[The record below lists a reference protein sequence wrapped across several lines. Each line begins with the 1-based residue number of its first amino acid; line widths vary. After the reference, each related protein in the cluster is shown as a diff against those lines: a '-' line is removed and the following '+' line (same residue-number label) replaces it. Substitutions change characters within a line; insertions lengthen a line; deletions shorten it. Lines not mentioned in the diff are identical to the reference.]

1 MGPAP
6 LERDAVSKWLALLLL
21 FPWTALASEPAPTA
35 ALDQATVIV
44 VVGAPGEEEF
54 GKVFAESADRW
65 ESACRAAGAKELT
78 IGRKTEAEGADA
90 DQLKKALQDE
100 PKEGVAELWLV
111 LIGHG
116 TFDNQEAKFNLRGP
130 DLSATELAALLK
142 PFKRPVAV
150 IDTASA
156 SGPFINK
163 LSAPNRVVITATRSG
178 FEVNYTRFGK
188 YLAEAIADPKADLA
202 PYRDFYLGHIWERAQ
217 FYDSLARRAV
227 GRPVRHTVLLH
238 HSALNAMFLGD
249 LIAMF
254 AAKGWQPIHAET
266 AFADPVYDRQPMI
279 LPAGESLIWAM
290 AKESGKFEGK
300 LRYPGE
306 SDEYEKDKLD
316 RLGL

>member
-1 MGPAP
+1 M
-6 LERDAVSKWLALLLL
+6 SKWLALLLL

-188 YLAEAIADPKADLA
+188 YLAEAIADPKADL
-202 PYRDFYLGHIWERAQ
+202 DKDGQ
-217 FYDSLARRAV
+217 TSLLEAFLMAARR
-227 GRPVRHTVLLH
+227 T
-238 HSALNAMFLGD
+238 
-249 LIAMF
+249 
-254 AAKGWQPIHAET
+254 E
-266 AFADPVYDRQPMI
+266 
-279 LPAGESLIWAM
+279 
-290 AKESGKFEGK
+290 
-300 LRYPGE
+300 
-306 SDEYEKDKLD
+306 
-316 RLGL
+316 